1 MEWWRE
7 ANHPLVKVVA
17 GFSVPLF
24 LALNFPIAFLAI
36 LAGVLLYAATFL
48 GVVHTYRRGYRIV
61 GGPDLALQLAA
72 KTFSKLKEYCNRKV
86 ARGWERHQSRK
97 TLQRQRKARLRRY
110 RRECNRRKREQARRT
125 LAPTPGEERWSRS
138 R

>member
-24 LALNFPIAFLAI
+24 LALNFPTAFLAI

-72 KTFSKLKEYCNRKV
+72 KTFSKFKEYCNRKV

-97 TLQRQRKARLRRY
+97 TLQRQRQCNLPAQETKARLQPEELPIARY
-110 RRECNRRKREQARRT
+110 SEFRAPAR
-125 LAPTPGEERWSRS
+125 GW
-138 R
+138 